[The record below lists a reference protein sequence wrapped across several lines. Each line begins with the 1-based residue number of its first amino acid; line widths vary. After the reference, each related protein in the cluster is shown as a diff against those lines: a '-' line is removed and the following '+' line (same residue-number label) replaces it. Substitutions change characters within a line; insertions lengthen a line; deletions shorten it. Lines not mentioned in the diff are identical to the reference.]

1 MHSADG
7 SVLASSDRSKILD
20 HFLGVEV
27 PVSILGR
34 SVCTASSGEPTNVNI
49 VSELTNHILPS
60 WTAWKQS
67 SSPPSSLVVIIHNV
81 SMILVSIVKLS
92 TITTVVT
99 VLGRQPAA
107 PPCCFGIVQAV
118 YPTAGLSRIRTH
130 AGFRRVSSMNMGA
143 GILGDNGFPV
153 FRSCFAAFLSSN
165 TLVICRAALGY
176 LRTQLTDC
184 YCCPC
189 QKRLSVPATL
199 YNFNYSFVRVLGL
212 RC

>member
-34 SVCTASSGEPTNVNI
+34 SACTASSGEPTNVNI
-49 VSELTNHILPS
+49 VSELTNHTLPS

-107 PPCCFGIVQAV
+107 PPCCFGIC
-118 YPTAGLSRIRTH
+118 TS
-130 AGFRRVSSMNMGA
+130 RVSYCRS
-143 GILGDNGFPV
+143 LSHSHSRGFQKG
-153 FRSCFAAFLSSN
+153 FLDEYGCRDSWRQWLSSVP
-165 TLVICRAALGY
+165 LMF
-176 LRTQLTDC
+176 
-184 YCCPC
+184 CCILE
-189 QKRLSVPATL
+189 Q
-199 YNFNYSFVRVLGL
+199 
-212 RC
+212 

>member
-49 VSELTNHILPS
+49 VSELTNHIL
-60 WTAWKQS
+60 
-67 SSPPSSLVVIIHNV
+67 PSSLVVIIHNV